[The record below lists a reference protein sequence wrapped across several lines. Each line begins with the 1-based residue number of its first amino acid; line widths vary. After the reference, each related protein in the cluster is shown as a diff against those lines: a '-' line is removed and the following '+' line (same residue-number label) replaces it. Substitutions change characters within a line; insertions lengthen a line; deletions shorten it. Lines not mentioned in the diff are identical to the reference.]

1 MNAGVLVSVEVDA
14 ATIARGDQIMIGGHT
29 FTVTDMTAMRG
40 GAKRLVFSSG
50 ESFVMT
56 RTTVLWAARRHT
68 PRRYRPRQPPR
79 GTGPVP
85 AQKGTPE

>member
-1 MNAGVLVSVEVDA
+1 MNAGVLVAVEVDA
-14 ATIARGDQIMIGGHT
+14 TTIARGDQVMVGGQT

-56 RTTVLWAARRHT
+56 RTTTLWAARRHI
-68 PRRYRPRQPPR
+68 PLRLGRRRP
-79 GTGPVP
+79 P
-85 AQKGTPE
+85 AATS

>member
-50 ESFVMT
+50 ESLVIN
-56 RTTVLWAARRHT
+56 RTTTLWAARRT
-68 PRRYRPRQPPR
+68 NPRLLRRHHHSL
-79 GTGPVP
+79 
-85 AQKGTPE
+85 